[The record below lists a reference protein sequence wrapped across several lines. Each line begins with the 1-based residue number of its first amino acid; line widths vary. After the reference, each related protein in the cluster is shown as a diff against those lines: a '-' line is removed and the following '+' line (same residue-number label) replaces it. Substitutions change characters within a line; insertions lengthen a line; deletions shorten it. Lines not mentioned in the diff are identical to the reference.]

1 MHTVH
6 KTPAVTVTAKAT
18 RDLTADLLI
27 IPVFEDDQLAD
38 EVDLARASGGEY
50 GAARSRGEFTGKAFE
65 QLFILLDGDMW
76 KTRRALFVGAGRSK
90 DFTSER
96 LRRIAVIGGLAAR
109 QPEFASMGIGPL
121 VADTVTGRQE
131 GQALACGG

>member
-18 RDLTADLLI
+18 RDLAADLLL
-27 IPVFEDDQLAD
+27 IPVFEDDELAD
-38 EVDLARASGGEY
+38 EVDLARASGGSMGRPAA
-50 GAARSRGEFTGKAFE
+50 GASSPEKSSSSS
-65 QLFILLDGDMW
+65 LSSLDGDSW

-90 DFTSER
+90 DFTAEC

-109 QPEFASMGIGPL
+109 QRHLTSMAIVSRAS
-121 VADTVTGRQE
+121 
-131 GQALACGG
+131 